1 MNTTVYSTLWTN
13 LAYHSKN
20 VHFDRTALY
29 LVSDC
34 FGLDVVCARRG
45 VHSVG
50 VTRLLLLLLLL
61 TGGGRTPTVLTIH
74 WTVSR
79 RRGVRSSA
87 AKRTQ
92 QTLCPMRP
100 PRPAPQRTLCP
111 MRPPQPAPKSR
122 QNGTTSCQT
131 KCRLQ
136 FVILDRS
143 LRLGASR
150 LIFSKSAGE
159 ISLDVL
165 ICSLSDFG
173 ILMGMRMLFV
183 LRPPVDIQVWSFK
196 FSEF

>member
-1 MNTTVYSTLWTN
+1 MVWAFFHSWTHLLGNIKVLLWSH
-13 LAYHSKN
+13 LM
-20 VHFDRTALY
+20 
-29 LVSDC
+29 
-34 FGLDVVCARRG
+34 
-45 VHSVG
+45 
-50 VTRLLLLLLLL
+50 LLLLHPHTSWQFFPLPLLSHHCFLKPNL
-61 TGGGRTPTVLTIH
+61 PLAVLGHSLVPI
-74 WTVSR
+74 
-79 RRGVRSSA
+79 A
-87 AKRTQ
+87 ACRLSNRLDFVLSLKTRVINR
-92 QTLCPMRP
+92 TLCPMRP

-196 FSEF
+196 FSEFWIFS